1 MWGTGHSRNLMG
13 SGGWGGEGLGS
24 RLRQG
29 FWARGPRGLAGE
41 LEPVGV
47 RLQGW
52 LLEGLLAMARGQLRF
67 SVSPLASFQA
77 PAERRAPH
85 AHLRQTDLGP
95 LLSLLRPDAGVPWS
109 GRAGEAMLTFGPFL
123 PP

>member
-1 MWGTGHSRNLMG
+1 MG
-13 SGGWGGEGLGS
+13 GRGWGGEGLGS
-24 RLRQG
+24 LLRQG
-29 FWARGPRGLAGE
+29 FWRRGPRLAEE

-52 LLEGLLAMARGQLRF
+52 LLEGLLAVARGQLRF

-95 LLSLLRPDAGVPWS
+95 LLSLRPPDAGVPWS
-109 GRAGEAMLTFGPFL
+109 GGAGEAMLTFGPFL